1 MDKPAVPHADSCVH
15 FLRLHRGIGVTT
27 GWIDSF
33 YKAICSAGNPIERH
47 RLLSECM
54 CVSPVEMTNLYPWN
68 HRESYCKKFI
78 TEYDAPNATLNST
91 SLVQLFVWVDQ
102 LNFQEL
108 EVVDRGTSSFRK
120 VCVDLWNGYHIVS
133 QWYRLDTLE
142 KLATFV
148 DTFVLADDP

>member
-15 FLRLHRGIGVTT
+15 FLRLHRGISVTT

-47 RLLSECM
+47 RPLSECM

-68 HRESYCKKFI
+68 HRESYYKKFI
-78 TEYDAPNATLNST
+78 TDYDAPNATLNSA

-108 EVVDRGTSSFRK
+108 EVVSRFRDPQLQVSEKYAWIYEMDIILYLSGTDWIHCRNWLLLLTPL
-120 VCVDLWNGYHIVS
+120 V
-133 QWYRLDTLE
+133 
-142 KLATFV
+142 
-148 DTFVLADDP
+148 